1 MRHGADLEKEI
12 FFSIS
17 VASSDRK
24 LRKEQNVQRGCASHV
39 KKSDVSSVENAERG
53 CALHVG
59 ERVPQSGT
67 VKCARLLWRANGEC
81 RLEVMLGVE
90 GALDSEGRKM
100 ENEGG
105 K

>member
-1 MRHGADLEKEI
+1 MSVARCRLRK
-12 FFSIS
+12 FSAIS
-17 VASSDRK
+17 VASNDRK
-24 LRKEQNVQRGCASHV
+24 MRKEQNLRQGCVSQA
-39 KKSDVSSVENAERG
+39 KRSDESSVENAERG
-53 CALHVG
+53 CASHIG